1 MDPLHV
7 MLRRLSHRLAL
18 QQWAQFSVA
27 ALLCAACAGIG
38 WVLLTRLFPVFGDP
52 ATVSIALF
60 VAAFAGAAGWA
71 VYRRPSLVKAAVLAD
86 KRLGLKERL
95 SSSLEMEGVEGPMV
109 GALHDDARS
118 RLEGLDY
125 TKNFPLTPPR
135 VLRWVGASLIVF
147 ALVYALFPQL
157 DLLGYEEKVAEAK
170 VKKDAIS
177 LHVER
182 VKEAATPVNE
192 EALEVSPVM
201 ADVAAKVEALADD
214 LTGSRITEKQALAEL
229 AKLTD
234 ELQKH
239 RDAMQQQQAKPK
251 MAGDLNKLNM
261 AKELAKALQDGRMDD
276 AVKQAQELKAKLSQ
290 GEMSLDDMAKLSSE
304 LDSLAAMM
312 GGDQS
317 ELGAALSKALSEL
330 AAAMK
335 SGDEAALAEA
345 MEAMEMAMGDMESM
359 LAQMQQMDGVMA
371 NLGHWKNSLL
381 GPSDYCR
388 LCGAKLIQCEGAGE
402 CDGGAGHSHDG
413 VCGSCAGA
421 GAGAGSGSGLGLGG
435 AGRGTGNQVGELPE
449 VQVGFLPTKAT
460 GPLTKGQ
467 MLADIL
473 QKAAPEEGAEAQI
486 EYLSGAFV
494 EAKQAAEKALSQEEI
509 PPGSKEYVRQYF
521 LSLEPEED

>member
-1 MDPLHV
+1 

-18 QQWAQFSVA
+18 QQWAQFSVT

-38 WVLLTRLFPVFGDP
+38 WVLLTRLFPVFGNP
-52 ATVSIALF
+52 GTVSVALF
-60 VAAFAGAAGWA
+60 VVAFAGAAGWA

-95 SSSLEMEGVEGPMV
+95 SSSLEMEGVEGPMI

-125 TKNFPLTPPR
+125 TKSFPLAPPR

-182 VKEAATPVNE
+182 VKEAATPASE
-192 EALEVSPVM
+192 DALEVSPVL

-214 LTGSRITEKQALAEL
+214 LNGSRITEKQALAEL

-239 RDAMQQQQAKPK
+239 RDAMQQQAKPK

-276 AVKQAQELKAKLSQ
+276 AVKQAQELKEKLAR
-290 GEMSLDDMAKLSSE
+290 GDMSLDDMAKLSSE
-304 LDSLAAMM
+304 LDSLAAML

-345 MEAMEMAMGDMESM
+345 MKAMEMAMEDMESI

-371 NLGHWKNSLL
+371 NLGQWKNSLL

-388 LCGAKLIQCEGAGE
+388 FCGAKLIQCDGGGE
-402 CDGGAGHSHDG
+402 CDGGAGHSHSG

-421 GAGAGSGSGLGLGG
+421 GAGAGVGTGLGLGLGG

-473 QKAAPEEGAEAQI
+473 QKAAPEEGAEAHI

-494 EAKQAAEKALSQEEI
+494 EAVQAAEKALSQQEI

-521 LSLEPEED
+521 LSLEPEDD